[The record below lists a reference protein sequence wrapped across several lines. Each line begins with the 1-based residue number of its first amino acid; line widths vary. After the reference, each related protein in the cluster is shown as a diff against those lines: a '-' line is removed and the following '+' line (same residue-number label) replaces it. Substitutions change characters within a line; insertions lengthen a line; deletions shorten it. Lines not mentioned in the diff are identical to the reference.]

1 MKLSRNVFFFFVL
14 NTQSLICW
22 KKKNKKKTMPYKT
35 FLSTNSMYKIL
46 LFFPLFY
53 KFIV

>member
-1 MKLSRNVFFFFVL
+1 MFFFFVL

-22 KKKNKKKTMPYKT
+22 KKKKNKKQTIPYKT

-46 LFFPLFY
+46 LFFSFVL
-53 KFIV
+53 